1 MPATP
6 RPIILL
12 AEPIAPTPLDW
23 LNERASVID
32 ATNLDREALLDRLD
46 DAHALIV
53 RTYTIVDI
61 ALLDAAPNLRVVA
74 RAGVG
79 LDNIDLDA
87 CRARDITI
95 VHTPSANT
103 GAVVEYVTSMILKAL
118 RPIAPLEDCPS
129 PDRWHSLREHA
140 ITPRSCVDARLGI
153 VGLGKIGTKLAH
165 VAGALSMDTVYTD
178 LCTIDNPPPNAR
190 AVSLSELAVTSDIVS
205 IHVDGRTSNRRLINA
220 DFFNMLK
227 PDAIFIN
234 TSRGFV
240 VDPHAA
246 ADFATANPDATLSLD
261 VHDPEP
267 IAPDSLLFD
276 LPNVILTPHIAA
288 ATASAKEAMSWVVRD
303 LLAALDAGPNPSSLV
318 PSP

>member
-23 LNERASVID
+23 LKERAAVID
-32 ATNLDREALLDRLD
+32 ATKLDREALLDRLK
-46 DAHALIV
+46 DAQALLV
-53 RTYTIVDI
+53 RTYTIVDD

-103 GAVVEYVTSMILKAL
+103 GAVVEYVTAMMLNAL
-118 RPIAPLEDCPS
+118 RPIAPLDDCPIA
-129 PDRWHSLREHA
+129 DRWHSLREHA
-140 ITPRSCVDARLGI
+140 ITPHSCVGARLGI
-153 VGLGKIGTKLAH
+153 VGLGKIGTKLAR

-178 LCTIDNPPPNAR
+178 LCIIDNPPPNAR
-190 AVSLSELAVTSDIVS
+190 AVPLSELVATSDIVS
-205 IHVDGRTSNRRLINA
+205 IHVDGRTSNHHLIDA
-220 DFFNMLK
+220 EFFNTLK

-234 TSRGFV
+234 TARGFV

-246 ADFATANPDATLSLD
+246 ADFAAANPGATLILD

-267 IAPDSLLFD
+267 ITPDSLLFD
-276 LPNVILTPHIAA
+276 LPNVVLTPHIAA

-303 LLAALDAGPNPSSLV
+303 LLAALDADPNP
-318 PSP
+318 